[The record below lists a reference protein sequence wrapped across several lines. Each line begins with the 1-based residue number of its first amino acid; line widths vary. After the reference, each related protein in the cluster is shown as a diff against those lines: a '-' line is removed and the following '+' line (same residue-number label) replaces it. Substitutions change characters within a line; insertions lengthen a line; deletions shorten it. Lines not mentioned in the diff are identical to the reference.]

1 MSGLMLE
8 FGQELITRRS
18 LSGIHCRQTG
28 PDKTG
33 AEVMHVLAN
42 VCAPYVVMRPER
54 KS

>member
-1 MSGLMLE
+1 MLKAD
-8 FGQELITRRS
+8 LSAWPRRS
-18 LSGIHCRQTG
+18 LLQIPGKRAGQ
-28 PDKTG
+28 DKTG